1 MFRGEYMSQFA
12 RLFGLR
18 VVLVLIV
25 FISVSSMAA
34 RPWPGESVRTELAQ
48 LQEQTGLSLVW
59 VAGGAVQVV
68 LFSHQSMVEAN
79 RVPVKAKWLPDG
91 AGPGAMSPDGTE
103 VAFAVRR
110 EQPGP
115 AHLGISRTD
124 GTDFR
129 EYPNLQ
135 YQNLW
140 DNVCWS
146 YDKSMLAMTV
156 RNMES
161 VLNRDPSLQIV
172 NVSSGDTQEMVSQGS
187 VTSQCWSPDGKQ
199 LVYEVGESVQ
209 VYDVVANRSR
219 LLAQGKHPTWS
230 PDGNW
235 ITFLS
240 EDTYYEIRPFGTER
254 QVLFK
259 KWRSQSG
266 LWWSPDSRFVAYES
280 QAGLL
285 EGGFSLDVE
294 SYWLRVRRL
303 KDNSESRV
311 AGSGNE
317 SFQWVSNLELFRAA
331 QSNIGQ
337 PPSVRPEFAGKVFL
351 VGEVA
356 KQGWYPLEGGGTIL
370 QVLAAAGGLAPS
382 AKADSIYILRTVNKK
397 QLRIRFH
404 YKKALQGR
412 EKDIPLQPG
421 DFVEVP

>member
-25 FISVSSMAA
+25 FVAVSSMAA

-48 LQEQTGLSLVW
+48 LQEKTGLSLVW

-68 LFSHQSMVEAN
+68 LFSHHSMVEAN

-103 VAFAVRR
+103 VAFTVRR

-135 YQNLW
+135 YQNRW

-161 VLNRDPSLQIV
+161 VLNRDPGLQIV

-187 VTSQCWSPDGKQ
+187 VTPQFW
-199 LVYEVGESVQ
+199 LV
-209 VYDVVANRSR
+209 VVTRLPLRAKPPAAAVNANRKTTDFFSMWYSVTSVPEWR
-219 LLAQGKHPTWS
+219 
-230 PDGNW
+230 NW
-235 ITFLS
+235 QTRR
-240 EDTYYEIRPFGTER
+240 TQNPVAARP
-254 QVLFK
+254 
-259 KWRSQSG
+259 
-266 LWWSPDSRFVAYES
+266 
-280 QAGLL
+280 
-285 EGGFSLDVE
+285 
-294 SYWLRVRRL
+294 
-303 KDNSESRV
+303 
-311 AGSGNE
+311 
-317 SFQWVSNLELFRAA
+317 
-331 QSNIGQ
+331 
-337 PPSVRPEFAGKVFL
+337 
-351 VGEVA
+351 
-356 KQGWYPLEGGGTIL
+356 
-370 QVLAAAGGLAPS
+370 
-382 AKADSIYILRTVNKK
+382 
-397 QLRIRFH
+397 
-404 YKKALQGR
+404 
-412 EKDIPLQPG
+412 
-421 DFVEVP
+421 